1 MLPEENNSALT
12 DSSEDDGLIEFIA
25 PETEHLTIVK
35 AAEVN
40 TVERPKIV
48 FSDELI
54 PQFQLGVSDI
64 RIELSHLVMLQQAAI
79 ALLNEAQ
86 REILII
92 TPDLEHDRFDND
104 DFCEALSAFVR
115 SSRYTNTRILIADPQ
130 LAIEDGHR
138 VVKLMRRISSLIEI
152 RQLHEHDIQH
162 IQAVMILIMWVCYV
176 VQIEILGK
184 DHCSLKARP
193 MHNKCVNVLWNGGSV
208 AKKLLTLES

>member
-1 MLPEENNSALT
+1 MLPEQENNSAIT
-12 DSSEDDGLIEFIA
+12 DSSEDDGIIEFIT

-40 TVERPKIV
+40 IVERPKMV

-130 LAIEDGHR
+130 LAIEDGH
-138 VVKLMRRISSLIEI
+138 
-152 RQLHEHDIQH
+152 
-162 IQAVMILIMWVCYV
+162 
-176 VQIEILGK
+176 
-184 DHCSLKARP
+184 
-193 MHNKCVNVLWNGGSV
+193 
-208 AKKLLTLES
+208 